1 MILTV
6 SYKSLSRPLDSLE
19 IYKNNNKK
27 KYLTSHVYIEFTK
40 YFFFIITSFA
50 FFFFFFIFFFY
61 FLYVHTRGGGEI
73 RTGDL
78 RFMRRGPQPIEL
90 PFGDITFFALNVLF
104 CHAPVLGYKRKRELE
119 PKKNTYT

>member
-40 YFFFIITSFA
+40 YFF
-50 FFFFFFIFFFY
+50 
-61 FLYVHTRGGGEI
+61 YVHTRGGGEI